1 MKEKI
6 NKKRDPLVRGSN
18 RYKIIFF
25 KRMILPILIVI
36 SIITISVISIMYFIE
51 CKGIIDDNFVNVDNM
66 QRQFKI
72 YGEYDSLNNASE
84 NNYIENVQSDYTYI
98 NNIGC
103 KIKSFIISDSDF
115 AMVLDFDF
123 SMNKIKINN
132 LKENISIYDENKNL
146 YGIFMHK
153 SYKDLK
159 YKTNYLKNK
168 ELKKEEDSKR
178 DFKYE
183 TIHQTE
189 NENTSQLFILSGETP
204 FPRSS
209 KLYVNI
215 KDIGGFNKF
224 NQYVTLYDN
233 VEWNFELD
241 VPEKFINRTNEEY
254 KLSEEIE
261 DVTMNKIE
269 ITDTRA
275 IINYTTEKDNIKF
288 RIIDENGKT
297 YNSVY
302 SKKIG
307 DKEFNNY
314 YNLNKN
320 MLTEKMYLEVS
331 YRDSIKK
338 IELIK

>member
-6 NKKRDPLVRGSN
+6 NKKMYPLVRGSN
-18 RYKIIFF
+18 RYKIIFL
-25 KRMILPILIVI
+25 KRKILPCA
-36 SIITISVISIMYFIE
+36 III
-51 CKGIIDDNFVNVDNM
+51 GIIWAISTIIFYCINGRKINSNI
-66 QRQFKI
+66 FKEI
-72 YGEYDSLNNASE
+72 ELKEISYSFLGKDDSLRNSVE
-84 NNYIENVQSDYTYI
+84 NGYISSREVQTIYSND
-98 NNIGC
+98 IGC
-103 KIKSFIISDSDF
+103 KIEKFIISDTDIYLLISYF
-115 AMVLDFDF
+115 YK
-123 SMNKIKINN
+123 NNPIKVNG
-132 LKENISIYDENKNL
+132 LKSNIVIYNENKE
-146 YGIFMHK
+146 GICEYFPNDNMK
-153 SYKDLK
+153 YQSDILK
-159 YKTNYLKNK
+159 KYNVNSTNYTLNQIM
-168 ELKKEEDSKR
+168 
-178 DFKYE
+178 YN

>member
-6 NKKRDPLVRGSN
+6 NKKMYPLVRGSN

-51 CKGIIDDNFVNVDNM
+51 CKGIIDENFVNVDNM

-146 YGIFMHK
+146 YGIFMPK

-159 YKTNYLKNK
+159 YKTNYIEENKLKQGENK
-168 ELKKEEDSKR
+168 EN
-178 DFKYE
+178 FKYE
-183 TIHQTE
+183 TVYQTE
-189 NENTSQLFILSGETP
+189 SQKTSQLIFYDTETP